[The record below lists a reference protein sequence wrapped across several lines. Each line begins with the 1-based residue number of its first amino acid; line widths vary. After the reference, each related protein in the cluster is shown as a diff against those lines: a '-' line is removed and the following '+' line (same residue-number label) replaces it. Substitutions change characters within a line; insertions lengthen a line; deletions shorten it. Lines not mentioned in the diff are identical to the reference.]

1 MEPERNELREIF
13 NHFDRDGNGTIDPS
27 ELKSLLEALGGGF
40 SEEEVRV
47 GLDTI
52 DRNSN
57 GKIEFSEFSRWWRD
71 R

>member
-1 MEPERNELREIF
+1 MAPERKELREIF

-27 ELKSLLEALGGGF
+27 ELRQLFEALGGGF
-40 SEEEVRV
+40 SEDEVQV
-47 GLDTI
+47 GLAEI

-57 GKIEFSEFSRWWRD
+57 GRIEFDEFARWWRS